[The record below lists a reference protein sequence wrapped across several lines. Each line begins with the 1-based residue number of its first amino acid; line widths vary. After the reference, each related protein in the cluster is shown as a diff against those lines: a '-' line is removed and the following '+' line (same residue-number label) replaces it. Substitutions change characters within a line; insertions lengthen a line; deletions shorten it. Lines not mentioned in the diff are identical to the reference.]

1 MKIASQFVIMRGGT
15 SKGVFFDADRVPSD
29 RERLSDFLLDAF
41 GSPDRRQIDGLG
53 GADKL
58 TSKAAIIGRP
68 IISGTD
74 VTYLYGHVGIVVPE
88 VDFNANCGNL
98 LAAVGIYAIEEGY
111 VEPVEGIT
119 QVRIHNLNTDKVIV
133 AHVPVQSGEVVT
145 EGDFVIAGVPGAGAP
160 IALDLSRTAGAKTG
174 MLLPLGGPVSAIDV
188 PGLGSIEVSVVD
200 LANLVIY
207 VRAESIGMSGIEDPV
222 AIDSSKV
229 LMEKFAAIR
238 GAVAHRVG
246 MGEYWDRGGE
256 QSSPKLVVVRAPT
269 DYVNF
274 ATGEMVRGADM
285 DIVCRLFASGGTS
298 KALAATVT
306 ACTGGAVRI
315 PGTIPHQIAG
325 NAARTVRIG
334 HPSGIIPVEAEV
346 GGKDFRTITSCR
358 IFRTARRIAEG
369 KVYLRR
375 DHAGDAFRALK
386 SDGVQPAAVNA

>member
-1 MKIASQFVIMRGGT
+1 MKSASPFVIMRGGT
-15 SKGVFFDADRVPSD
+15 SKGVFFDAERVPAD
-29 RERLSDFLLDAF
+29 RAQLSDFLLDAF

-68 IISGTD
+68 SRADCD

-98 LAAVGIYAIEEGY
+98 LAAVGVYAIEEGY
-111 VEPVEGIT
+111 VESVEGIT

-133 AHVPVQSGEVVT
+133 AHVPVHDGEVVT
-145 EGDFVIAGVPGAGAP
+145 EGDFVIAGVPGSGAP

-174 MLLPLGGPVSAIDV
+174 MLLPLGGPVSEIDV
-188 PGLGSIEVSVVD
+188 AGLGRIEVSVVD

-207 VRAESIGMSGIEDPV
+207 VRAETVGMTGVETPV
-222 AIDSSKV
+222 AIDNNKV

-256 QSSPKLVVVRAPT
+256 QTLPKLVVVRAPA
-269 DYVNF
+269 DYASF
-274 ATGEMVRGADM
+274 ATGQTVRAADM
-285 DIVCRLFASGGTS
+285 DIVCRLFSSGSTS

-325 NAARTVRIG
+325 GSGRTLRIG
-334 HPSGIIPVEAEV
+334 HPSGIIPVESEV
-346 GGKDFRTITSCR
+346 SGSDSRTIANCK
-358 IFRTARRIAEG
+358 IFRTARRVAEG
-369 KVYLRR
+369 KVYLKRDYTGNAALARPSEGRR
-375 DHAGDAFRALK
+375 VPVDA
-386 SDGVQPAAVNA
+386 